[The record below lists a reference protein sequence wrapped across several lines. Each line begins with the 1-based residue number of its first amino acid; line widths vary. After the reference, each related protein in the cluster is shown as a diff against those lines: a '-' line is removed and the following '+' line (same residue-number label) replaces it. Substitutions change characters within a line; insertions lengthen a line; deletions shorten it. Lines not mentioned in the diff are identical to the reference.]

1 MTGFVGFAKQLVLG
15 TVVLWLVIG
24 YPLYTWGGSDLLMS
38 AMVSCLI
45 CAVNA
50 LVGGW
55 IAWWAKGKDQ
65 NTFLKAVFGGMT
77 IRLFIVLILFF
88 SVVKLAKLNVFSLTL
103 SLFLF
108 YILFQ
113 ILEIRFFTKQS
124 SGESVETQEH
134 T

>member
-15 TVVLWLVIG
+15 TMVLWLVVG
-24 YPLYTWGGSDLLMS
+24 YPLYTWGGPDLLIS
-38 AMVSCLI
+38 AVVSCLI

-65 NTFLKAVFGGMT
+65 STFLKAVFGGMT

-88 SVVKLAKLNVFSLTL
+88 SVVKLAELNVFSLTL

-124 SGESVETQEH
+124 SGDSVETQEH
-134 T
+134 I